1 MVKKAAETWL
11 EKAKDDLAWTRAN
24 IREKIWS
31 GACFTAQ
38 QAAEKSL
45 KAYLLSK
52 GKLVRKIHD
61 LGSLLEICRKLDS
74 GFEQLRE
81 ACATLTDY
89 YASTRYPDV
98 SEFMEFSR
106 RKAQEALNFAE
117 SIVNFAEMKISKQE
131 KNTTY

>member
-45 KAYLLSK
+45 KAYLLSCGESAK
-52 GKLVRKIHD
+52 KVHD

-74 GFEQLRE
+74 EFEQLRE

-89 YASTRYPDV
+89 YAPTRYPDV
-98 SEFMEFSR
+98 SEFMEFSE
-106 RKAQEALNFAE
+106 RKAQDALNFAE
-117 SIVNFAEMKISKQE
+117 SVVNFAEGKI
-131 KNTTY
+131 ND